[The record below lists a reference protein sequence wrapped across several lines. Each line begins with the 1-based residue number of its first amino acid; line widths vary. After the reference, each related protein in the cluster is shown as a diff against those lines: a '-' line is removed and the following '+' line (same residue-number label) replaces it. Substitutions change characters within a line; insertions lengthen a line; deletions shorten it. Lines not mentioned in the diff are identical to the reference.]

1 MQRFLDD
8 YFCLTAHGSSVA
20 LEVNAGLTTFLAMAY
35 ITVVNPLI
43 LTDAGMDF
51 GAVFVATCAA
61 SAFGCLVMGLVAN
74 YPIGLAPGMGQNA
87 FFTYAIVIGSG
98 QPWQSALGAVFI
110 SGILF
115 ILISLSPLRAWL
127 INSIPRN
134 LKLGMAAGIG
144 FFLALIALKNAGIV
158 AASEATL
165 ITLGDLKSFPAVMAL
180 LGFFV
185 ITALASR
192 GLRSAVIL
200 GIAFASVIGW
210 LTGHA
215 DFIGFASRPPS
226 VEPVLFQLDIKQAF
240 DLSMLS
246 IILTLLLVDLF
257 DTAGTLVG
265 VATRANLVDADGKL
279 HRLDRALVA
288 DSSATVVGA
297 LLGTS
302 STTSFVESAAGV
314 ESGGRTGLTAVTVGI
329 LFLVCL
335 LFAPLA
341 QSIPAYAASA
351 ALLFV
356 AGSMAQSLLDI
367 EWQDITEAAP
377 AITTALMMPFSF
389 SIADGIGVGFISFVL
404 IKVVAGRQHDVPMA
418 LWLVAAVFGAKFS
431 LL

>member
-1 MQRFLDD
+1 MYKRQ
-8 YFCLTAHGSSVA
+8 
-20 LEVNAGLTTFLAMAY
+20 
-35 ITVVNPLI
+35 
-43 LTDAGMDF
+43 
-51 GAVFVATCAA
+51 
-61 SAFGCLVMGLVAN
+61 
-74 YPIGLAPGMGQNA
+74 
-87 FFTYAIVIGSG
+87 
-98 QPWQSALGAVFI
+98 
-110 SGILF
+110 
-115 ILISLSPLRAWL
+115 
-127 INSIPRN
+127 
-134 LKLGMAAGIG
+134 
-144 FFLALIALKNAGIV
+144 
-158 AASEATL
+158 
-165 ITLGDLKSFPAVMAL
+165 
-180 LGFFV
+180 
-185 ITALASR
+185 
-192 GLRSAVIL
+192 
-200 GIAFASVIGW
+200 
-210 LTGHA
+210 
-215 DFIGFASRPPS
+215 
-226 VEPVLFQLDIKQAF
+226 
-240 DLSMLS
+240 
-246 IILTLLLVDLF
+246 
-257 DTAGTLVG
+257 

-279 HRLDRALVA
+279 HRLDRALLA

-356 AGSMAQSLLDI
+356 SGSMAQSLLDI

>member
-1 MQRFLDD
+1 MRGFIDD
-8 YFCLTAHGSSVA
+8 YFGLTTYGSSIA
-20 LEVNAGLTTFLAMAY
+20 QEVNAGLSTFLAMAY

-43 LTDAGMDF
+43 LSDAGMDF

-61 SAFGCLVMGLVAN
+61 AAFGCLVMGLVAN
-74 YPIGLAPGMGQNA
+74 YPIALAPGMGQNA
-87 FFTYAIVIGSG
+87 FFTYAIVLGSG
-98 QPWQSALGAVFI
+98 QPWQTALGAVFI

-158 AASEATL
+158 TASEATL
-165 ITLGDLKSFPAVMAL
+165 VTLGDLTSFPAMMGL

-185 ITALASR
+185 ITALAAR
-192 GLRSAVIL
+192 GFRGAVIL
-200 GIAFASVIGW
+200 GIAATSITGW
-210 LTGHA
+210 LSGQT
-215 DFIGFASRPPS
+215 DFIGFASTPPS
-226 VEPVLFQLDIKQAF
+226 IQPVFFQLDIRQAL
-240 DLSMLS
+240 DLSLLS
-246 IILTLLLVDLF
+246 VIFTLLLVDLF

-265 VATRANLVDADGKL
+265 VATRANLVDENGRL
-279 HRLDRALVA
+279 HRLNRALLA
-288 DSSATVVGA
+288 DSSATAVGA

-314 ESGGRTGLTAVTVGI
+314 ESGGRTGLTACAVGL

-341 QSIPAYAASA
+341 QSVPAYAASA

-356 AGSMAQSLLDI
+356 AGSMAQSLLEI
-367 EWQDITEAAP
+367 EWQDLTEAAP
-377 AITTALMMPFSF
+377 AIMTALLMPFSF
-389 SIADGIGVGFISFVL
+389 SIADGIGLGFISFVL
-404 IKVVAGRQHDVPMA
+404 IKTVSGRKRDIPLA
-418 LWLVAAVFGAKFS
+418 LWIIAAVFAAKFA

>member
-1 MQRFLDD
+1 MANLINNFFEIDER
-8 YFCLTAHGSSVA
+8 GSSISHE
-20 LEVNAGLTTFLAMAY
+20 LNAGMTTFLAMVY

-61 SAFGCLVMGLVAN
+61 AAFGCLVMGLVSN

-110 SGILF
+110 SGVLF
-115 ILISLSPLRAWL
+115 LSISLSPLRAWL

-134 LKLGMAAGIG
+134 LKFGMAAGIG

-158 AASEATL
+158 TASDATL

-200 GIAFASVIGW
+200 GVAFASVIGW
-210 LTGHA
+210 FTGQA
-215 DFIGFASRPPS
+215 DFIGFASMPPS
-226 VEPVLFQLDIKQAF
+226 VEPVLFQLDIGQAF

-265 VATRANLVDADGKL
+265 VATRANLVGADGKL
-279 HRLDRALVA
+279 HRLDRALIA

-314 ESGGRTGLTAVTVGI
+314 ESGGRTGLTAVTVPDATGRFELALRAHSVGRSGWRWVPAPYTTPI
-329 LFLVCL
+329 AHLCS
-335 LFAPLA
+335 FADQL
-341 QSIPAYAASA
+341 
-351 ALLFV
+351 
-356 AGSMAQSLLDI
+356 
-367 EWQDITEAAP
+367 
-377 AITTALMMPFSF
+377 
-389 SIADGIGVGFISFVL
+389 
-404 IKVVAGRQHDVPMA
+404 RR
-418 LWLVAAVFGAKFS
+418 
-431 LL
+431 

>member
-1 MQRFLDD
+1 MRGFIDN
-8 YFCLTAHGSSVA
+8 YFGLTAHGSSIA
-20 LEVNAGLTTFLAMAY
+20 QEVNAGLSTFLAMAY

-43 LTDAGMDF
+43 LSDAGMDF

-61 SAFGCLVMGLVAN
+61 AAFGCLVMGLVAN
-74 YPIGLAPGMGQNA
+74 YPIALAPGMGQNA
-87 FFTYAIVIGSG
+87 FFTYARVLGSG
-98 QPWQSALGAVFI
+98 QPWQTALGAVFI

-158 AASEATL
+158 TASEATL
-165 ITLGDLKSFPAVMAL
+165 ITLGDLTSFPAIMGL

-185 ITALASR
+185 ITALAAR
-192 GLRSAVIL
+192 GFRGAVIL
-200 GIAFASVIGW
+200 GIAATSITGW
-210 LTGHA
+210 LSGQA
-215 DFIGFASRPPS
+215 EFIGFASTPPS
-226 VEPVLFQLDIKQAF
+226 IQPVFFQLDIRQAL
-240 DLSMLS
+240 DLSLLS
-246 IILTLLLVDLF
+246 VILTLLLVDLF

-265 VATRANLVDADGKL
+265 VATRANLVDENGRL
-279 HRLDRALVA
+279 HRLDRALLA
-288 DSSATVVGA
+288 DSSATAVGA

-314 ESGGRTGLTAVTVGI
+314 ESGGRTGLTACAVGL

-341 QSIPAYAASA
+341 QSVPAYAASA

-356 AGSMAQSLLDI
+356 AGSMAQSLLEI
-367 EWQDITEAAP
+367 EWQDLTEAAP
-377 AITTALMMPFSF
+377 AVMTALMMPFSF
-389 SIADGIGVGFISFVL
+389 SIADGIGLGFISFVL
-404 IKVVAGRQHDVPMA
+404 IKTVSGRKRDIPLA
-418 LWLVAAVFGAKFS
+418 LWIIAAVFAAKFV

>member
-1 MQRFLDD
+1 MRGFIDD
-8 YFCLTAHGSSVA
+8 YFGLTTYGSSIA
-20 LEVNAGLTTFLAMAY
+20 QEVNAGLSTFLAMAY

-43 LTDAGMDF
+43 LSDAGMDF

-61 SAFGCLVMGLVAN
+61 AAFGCLVMGLVAN
-74 YPIGLAPGMGQNA
+74 YPIALAPGMGQNA
-87 FFTYAIVIGSG
+87 FFTYAIVLGSG
-98 QPWQSALGAVFI
+98 QPWQTALGAVFI

-158 AASEATL
+158 TASEATL
-165 ITLGDLKSFPAVMAL
+165 VTLGDLTSFPAMMGL

-185 ITALASR
+185 ITALAAR
-192 GLRSAVIL
+192 GFRGAVIL
-200 GIAFASVIGW
+200 GIAATSITGW
-210 LTGHA
+210 LSGQTE
-215 DFIGFASRPPS
+215 FIGFASMPPS
-226 VEPVLFQLDIKQAF
+226 IQPVFFQLDIRQAL
-240 DLSMLS
+240 DLSLLS
-246 IILTLLLVDLF
+246 VIFTLLLVDLF

-265 VATRANLVDADGKL
+265 VATRANLVDENGRL
-279 HRLDRALVA
+279 HRLNRALLA
-288 DSSATVVGA
+288 DSSATAVGA

-314 ESGGRTGLTAVTVGI
+314 ESGGRTGLTACAVGL

-341 QSIPAYAASA
+341 QSVPAYAASA

-356 AGSMAQSLLDI
+356 AGSMAQSLLEI
-367 EWQDITEAAP
+367 EWQDLTEAAP
-377 AITTALMMPFSF
+377 AIMTALLMPFSF
-389 SIADGIGVGFISFVL
+389 SIADGIGLGFISFVL
-404 IKVVAGRQHDVPMA
+404 IKTVSGRKRDIPLA
-418 LWLVAAVFGAKFS
+418 LWIIAAVFAAKFA